1 MWSNQ
6 AAFDSDNCPVADD
19 LLGAMYR
26 ANPNGLAELT
36 ATVPDDVRAM
46 LALFC
51 YRRNHLHGL
60 GLSIAATC
68 SERDLVEQGGRA
80 GATLYAQ
87 SRAGRAEERRPAAPN
102 RRGITLSTTPLRTL
116 PPLDDSIDDDDEP
129 PLTA

>member
-6 AAFDSDNCPVADD
+6 PAFNNDICPVADD
-19 LLGAMYR
+19 LLGALYR
-26 ANPNGLAELT
+26 ASPNGLAELT

-87 SRAGRAEERRPAAPN
+87 SRAQDEERRPATSN
-102 RRGITLSTTPLRTL
+102 RRGITLSTAPLRTL
-116 PPLDDSIDDDDEP
+116 PPLDDTIDDDDEP